1 MTLATIINSP
11 EFLNNDRLRVT
22 GLSLI
27 VSEYQH
33 LSDRTCTEILL
44 ADTER
49 DILGTVF
56 WDDIDKHDLSISAG
70 MRVKISGE
78 FIAHHYEH
86 VLRITKLE
94 LPPDHS
100 KPNLGCDRVTLPRNV
115 HKTPSLNEICQI
127 PKFNELSCFPRA

>member
-1 MTLATIINSP
+1 
-11 EFLNNDRLRVT
+11 LRVT

-27 VSEYQH
+27 VREYQH

-78 FIAHHYEH
+78 FIAHHYEN
-86 VLRITKLE
+86 VLRIDRLELEALTPATKLKFSSS
-94 LPPDHS
+94 H
-100 KPNLGCDRVTLPRNV
+100 NTLY
-115 HKTPSLNEICQI
+115 
-127 PKFNELSCFPRA
+127 

>member
-56 WDDIDKHDLSISAG
+56 GTILINMTCQFLQECA
-70 MRVKISGE
+70 
-78 FIAHHYEH
+78 
-86 VLRITKLE
+86 LKL
-94 LPPDHS
+94 
-100 KPNLGCDRVTLPRNV
+100 VA
-115 HKTPSLNEICQI
+115 SLLLTTTNMYCG
-127 PKFNELSCFPRA
+127 